1 MELVKKQIQMERKKG
16 SASTQATFDE
26 IYNLPDYLP
35 DIYSVI
41 LNKGEVRLDENKTG
55 PGHVMVRGAVKF
67 KVLYRTDQNDW
78 KISSLEGEIPFQETL
93 VVENMDEFDM
103 VNVEPLLEDL
113 SIQIINSRKLNIR
126 ALLELNV
133 IVSERYDTDIPV
145 SINTEDQPEILMEEK
160 DFLELRY
167 RGNEQCHIREEI
179 KVPSNKPNIRQILWQ
194 QAQIFGM
201 DSRIS
206 AGELAIQGEIQ
217 VFLVY
222 VSEENNSLQWFVV
235 KIPYQCNFE
244 IPEADVNMIPYIVS
258 RPQNLVCSM
267 GNDEDGESRV
277 ILVEA
282 DVKAD
287 VRFYEEQKQEF
298 INDTYALDRYLI
310 LQKETDSLVRL
321 RMKNESKC
329 RVNETLKIENPD
341 SNILQ
346 ICAGFGTAE
355 IDQQKIVE
363 DGIEVEGAVRIQ
375 VLYLTSNDNTPIE
388 AVEGVLPFQY
398 TIEIPHINMGDQVE
412 LQHSL
417 EVLSFL
423 MKSNREVE
431 VQAVVNLQALVTEP
445 YDMDLI
451 SEIKEEDIRIEQLN
465 VQPSIVGLTLTT
477 EDTLWEIAKQ
487 YNTTIDYI
495 KQTNQLEDDKISQGM
510 KILLIKQLPHRA

>member
-16 SASTQATFDE
+16 SASTQAAFDE
-26 IYNLPDYLP
+26 VYNLPDYLP
-35 DIYSVI
+35 DIFSVI
-41 LNKGEVRLDENKTG
+41 LNRGEVRLDESKTG

-133 IVSERYDTDIPV
+133 IVAERYDADIPV
-145 SINTEDQPEILMEEK
+145 SIETENQPEILMEEK
-160 DFLELRY
+160 DFLELKY
-167 RGNEQCHIREEI
+167 RGNEHCHIREEI

-206 AGELAIQGEIQ
+206 PGELAIQGEIQ

-235 KIPYQCNFE
+235 KVPYQCNFE
-244 IPEADVNMIPYIVS
+244 IPEADVNMIPYIVT

-298 INDTYALDRYLI
+298 INDTYALDRSLN
-310 LQKETDSLVRL
+310 LQKETDSFVRL

-329 RVNETLKIENPD
+329 RVNETLKIQNPD
-341 SNILQ
+341 SDILQ

-355 IDQQKIVE
+355 IDQQKIVG

-398 TIEIPHINMGDQVE
+398 TIEIPHINMGDQME

-431 VQAVVNLQALVTEP
+431 IQAVVNLQALVTEP
-445 YDMDLI
+445 YDMHVI
-451 SEIKEEDIRIEQLN
+451 NEIKEEDIRIEQLN
-465 VQPSIVGLTLTT
+465 VQPSIVGLTLTP

-487 YNTTIDYI
+487 YHTTIDYI
-495 KQTNQLEDDKISQGM
+495 KQTNQLENDKISQGM